1 MWTDID
7 MNLASVT
14 QFLEEIESHCPKNA
28 ILTFLGSDGESFV
41 VDLQRE
47 GDQIN
52 YGYQWGIKE
61 LLISKLLSR
70 TEPVAS
76 VILRSFLPEIDELT
90 QLPIKELR
98 GYVLKRQ
105 GSELEYEKLSPE
117 LMFACQNTDAETG
130 NPLPLETSV
139 RYC

>member
-1 MWTDID
+1 
-7 MNLASVT
+7 MNRRSVN
-14 QFLEEIESHCPKNA
+14 QFLEEIESHCPQNA
-28 ILTFLGSDGESFV
+28 IVTFLGSDGESFV
-41 VDLQRE
+41 VDIKRE
-47 GDQIN
+47 GDQVN

-61 LLISKLLSR
+61 LLISKLLSK

-76 VILRSFLPEIDELT
+76 LILRSFLPEIDELT
-90 QLPIKELR
+90 HLPIKELR
-98 GYVLKRQ
+98 GYVLKRH

-130 NPLPLETSV
+130 SPLPLETSV

>member
-1 MWTDID
+1 
-7 MNLASVT
+7 MNLASVN
-14 QFLEEIESHCPKNA
+14 QFLEEIESHCPNNA

-41 VDLQRE
+41 LDLKRE
-47 GDQIN
+47 GDQVN

-61 LLISKLLSR
+61 LLISKLLSK

-76 VILRSFLPEIDELT
+76 VILRSFLSEIDELT
-90 QLPIKELR
+90 HLPIKELR
-98 GYVLKRQ
+98 GYVLKRH

>member
-1 MWTDID
+1 
-7 MNLASVT
+7 MNLVSVN
-14 QFLEEIESHCPKNA
+14 QFLKELESHCPKNA

-41 VDLQRE
+41 VDLQRD
-47 GDQIN
+47 GDQVS

-90 QLPIKELR
+90 HLPIKELR